1 MKIATIQLWEVSN
14 SDNSIIS
21 DGCSLHIDKT
31 FRDEFVKDIY
41 SSRIN
46 TETPESYE
54 RISGIETF
62 IKVPENIWNIIDK
75 EKNIRLSEV
84 EFNNLMSLK
93 QIIPA

>member
-21 DGCSLHIDKT
+21 DGCSLHLDKT
-31 FRDEFVKDIY
+31 FRDEFVKDTYVDRSDNDI
-41 SSRIN
+41 
-46 TETPESYE
+46 PKSYE
-54 RISGIETF
+54 RISGIESF
-62 IKVPENIWNIIDK
+62 IQVPENIWNIINE

-84 EFNNLMSLK
+84 EFNNLMNLK